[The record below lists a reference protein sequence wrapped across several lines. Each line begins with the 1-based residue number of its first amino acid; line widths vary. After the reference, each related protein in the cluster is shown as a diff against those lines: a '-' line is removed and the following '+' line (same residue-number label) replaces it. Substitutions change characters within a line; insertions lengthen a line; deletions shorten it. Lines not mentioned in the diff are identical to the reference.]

1 MNEQHAMSS
10 HGRRAG
16 ALAALVTGLQLG
28 LLQLSSAAAQV
39 GAVDIQQRLTPEQ
52 MHATGLD
59 TLSPAQL
66 QLLNRLLREEPP
78 ATNPAPV
85 SSAATAPN
93 SKPVSVEET
102 ASNAGSSSTQPAT
115 AAAPVA
121 PMFIGLDDQPI
132 KSRIPGSVSGWA
144 PGNEFRLEN
153 GQRWKV
159 LKGEVKLP
167 KALENPSITV
177 IPGVAGRWFLQVDES
192 LPSARVYRIE

>member
-1 MNEQHAMSS
+1 MKSS
-10 HGRRAG
+10 GLQ
-16 ALAALVTGLQLG
+16 ALRIAALCAGSGV
-28 LLQLSSAAAQV
+28 LLLATSAAAAQA
-39 GAVDIQQRLTPEQ
+39 GQVDIEKRLTPEQ
-52 MHATGLD
+52 LHATGLD

-66 QLLNRLLREEPP
+66 RLLNRLLREESAQSTSP
-78 ATNPAPV
+78 AAPTTSV
-85 SSAATAPN
+85 AVAAQPQPEAVAQTAP
-93 SKPVSVEET
+93 SPGPPKVE
-102 ASNAGSSSTQPAT
+102 PAT
-115 AAAPVA
+115 AAPKVA

-144 PGNEFRLEN
+144 PGSEFLLEN

-167 KALENPSITV
+167 KALENPAITV